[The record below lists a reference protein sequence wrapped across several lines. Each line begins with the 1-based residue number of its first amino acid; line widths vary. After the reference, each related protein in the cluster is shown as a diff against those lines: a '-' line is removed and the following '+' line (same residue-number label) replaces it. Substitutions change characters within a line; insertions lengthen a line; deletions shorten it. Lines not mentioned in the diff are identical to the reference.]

1 MDLLI
6 IDEKSMVSSDL
17 LLQDHNRLCEIKGV
31 NEAFSGVSP
40 IVFGDLFQLLPVL
53 QLFIFKPVKDP
64 IANLSGSLWRKFYFK
79 ELR

>member
-40 IVFGDLFQLLPVL
+40 IVFG
-53 QLFIFKPVKDP
+53 
-64 IANLSGSLWRKFYFK
+64 N
-79 ELR
+79 